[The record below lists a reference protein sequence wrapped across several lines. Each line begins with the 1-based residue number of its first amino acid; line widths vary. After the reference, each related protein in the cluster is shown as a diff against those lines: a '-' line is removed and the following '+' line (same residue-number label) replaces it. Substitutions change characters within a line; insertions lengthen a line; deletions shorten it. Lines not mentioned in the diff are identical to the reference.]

1 MKTTSASTYAT
12 PFIEHMA
19 VDEQTPF
26 DIVAAM
32 EESFMRPATVPFN
45 RQTTR
50 EEIINAIVEPILARE
65 RLEKRQRLEFEALGP
80 WPTPIQKKILLTTD
94 SPTKERFHPFMFTDK
109 AIEVAPNRWLQDA
122 EAVAYLKQA
131 AKINTGSDRYQV
143 CEAAFKNE
151 DFATHNQSIDRCK
164 SIDNWIAEQN
174 RPQDPS
180 RYTTCSEVVYDLP
193 PRKSLKLSIRKVTK
207 TTVKDWKIPFEL
219 EAKALKQGWV
229 ITKRP
234 TTKSHEP
241 AYFSIIAKSGRVIDL
256 AQHEG
261 AHNPILCESPN
272 RAMHCILT
280 RLGGTLDGGEVEIL
294 NRLLKESK
302 IEYSDEKDQTST
314 EWKWLPSYVSQ
325 KRDGVWHVRIGWR
338 LNPKVSTGNYHR
350 ELTDVQLERYS
361 QLDQLNWFDAR
372 YAEPEPTDPFVENVY
387 GELERYN
394 PMAGHTPDQI
404 VTLSQLDYKLLCEN
418 SSVTI
423 EDPDGDVVAYMNE
436 DEELV
441 MQGMVRDDD
450 HADEG
455 MDSYLL
461 TQAAAKMD
469 RMIDLNVGSAVW
481 LLPEFED
488 ALLECSRDTRKEM
501 SRAVKAVIA
510 HKAKVTAHVQAY
522 LSHQMTEE
530 ENAEMV
536 KIGKDLAK
544 RGRYLK
550 SRTRSILE
558 RYRDE
563 REDLASQTRI
573 NPEAKPNKLGFLPT
587 PQSSQPDSY
596 HGPNNWTDTA
606 KSTGFDIRFNPQP
619 THIPGANILPLN
631 TVPTPPARVADMKP
645 ACRVTMM
652 QRVKQGTRALI
663 GTKDGYV
670 IKDIPS
676 AKQRPTSARNASP
689 KLTRVLRKMIREDLA
704 YC

>member
-19 VDEQTPF
+19 VDDNTPF

-50 EEIINAIVEPILARE
+50 QDIIESVA
-65 RLEKRQRLEFEALGP
+65 G
-80 WPTPIQKKILLTTD
+80 LLTPLQD
-94 SPTKERFHPFMFTDK
+94 FK
-109 AIEVAPNRWLQDA
+109 ARRKLAEAQWTVKTSLRSNFGRWLQDDEKGIVENTMKELTTSEEVL
-122 EAVAYLKQA
+122 EALPYVIEKVRSRKAWK
-131 AKINTGSDRYQV
+131 
-143 CEAAFKNE
+143 E
-151 DFATHNQSIDRCK
+151 
-164 SIDNWIAEQN
+164 EQN
-174 RPQDPS
+174 RPQEPAN
-180 RYTTCSEVVYDLP
+180 YTNCEEVIYDLP
-193 PRKSLKLSIRKVTK
+193 PRTR
-207 TTVKDWKIPFEL
+207 
-219 EAKALKQGWV
+219 G
-229 ITKRP
+229 
-234 TTKSHEP
+234 KSHEK
-241 AYFSIIAKSGRVIDL
+241 AFYSMVTKSGRVIDL

-261 AHNPILCESPN
+261 IYNPIPATNPN
-272 RAMHCILT
+272 NAMQHILT
-280 RLGGTLDGGEVEIL
+280 RLGGKVDGGEVEIL
-294 NRLLKESK
+294 NRLLREPK
-302 IEYSDEKDQTST
+302 IEFTNEKDETST

-325 KRDGVWHVRIGWR
+325 KRDGVWYVRIGWR
-338 LNPKVSTGNYHR
+338 LNPKVATGSFHR
-350 ELTDVQLERYS
+350 ERTDAQLKRFS
-361 QLDQLNWFDAR
+361 QLDQLNWFDPR
-372 YAEPEPTDPFVENVY
+372 TVEVESTEPFVENVY

-596 HGPNNWTDTA
+596 HGPDCWTDTA

-619 THIPGANILPLN
+619 TLIPGSHIMPLN